1 MTATAPVMLPRGERT
16 TFLRTALTKSRAAT
30 ELSIVG
36 VLATIVSVAWTWP
49 LVLFLGT
56 RLPAHPNDPT
66 LLSWSMAWTAHGVL
80 TGDVF
85 DANQFYPFPDT
96 LALSDSLLGY
106 LPLSLIGSGPVAA
119 VVRHNALYI
128 LVPALC
134 AVGGYALARQLG
146 ARLPAAAFVAVVV
159 TWAPWRVAQGSH
171 LHVLSIEAALFAVA
185 ALVRGHGFS
194 FTKGC
199 QPALV
204 RPKWIVIG
212 WLMAAWQTTIGWT
225 IAMPMAWILGI
236 LCVLTVVF
244 WFVAKR
250 PAVPRKLVV
259 ANLAG
264 GAMFAVVAALMAW
277 PYLQATKLYPD
288 GLATRLRELTIYS
301 PPLKSFLAAPP
312 NSTLWSSPT
321 AHFRDQV
328 YGSEEMWLFPGVL
341 IVLLAAIG
349 LVVSRWSVRCR
360 IMLAAALAITLVL
373 TMGTRIA
380 GGKYTYL
387 LLVEY
392 VPGGNYSRTPGRLII
407 FAAIIAA
414 VLAAGAISKLMDV
427 AQARLGARRRPW
439 VLVAAALVCLIA
451 LAEGRSHTVT
461 TPVTYAPPAYA
472 AAQGPTLVLPTG
484 SQTDTTALLWSTDR
498 FLPMRNGYGG
508 QTPKAVNI
516 TRGLMRN
523 FPDAASVSD
532 LQAIGIRSVVVDLR
546 RLPGS
551 PYAGVPGRPVSG
563 LPVTKR
569 VMGASILYE
578 IAPR

>member
-1 MTATAPVMLPRGERT
+1 MTATASVMLPRARRHS
-16 TFLRTALTKSRAAT
+16 FLRTAVTRSRAAT
-30 ELSIVG
+30 ELTVVGIVATVVSI
-36 VLATIVSVAWTWP
+36 AWTWP
-49 LVLFLGT
+49 LVLFLGS

-66 LLSWSMAWTAHGVL
+66 LLSWSMAWTAHGVF
-80 TGDVF
+80 TGNVF

-119 VVRHNALYI
+119 VVRHNVLYI

-194 FTKGC
+194 FTKGY

-225 IAMPMAWILGI
+225 IAMPMAWILAI

-244 WFVAKR
+244 WLVAGR
-250 PAVPRKLVV
+250 PAVPRRLVV

-264 GAMFAVVAALMAW
+264 GAAFAVVAALMAW

-301 PPLKSFLAAPP
+301 PTVQSFLAAPP
-312 NSTLWSSPT
+312 NSTLWARPT

-328 YGSEEMWLFPGVL
+328 YGSEEMWLFPGVM
-341 IVLLAAIG
+341 IVILAAIG
-349 LVVSRWSVRCR
+349 LVVSRWSVRAR
-360 IMLAAALAITLVL
+360 IMLAAALIVTVVF

-380 GGKYTYL
+380 DGRFTYMV
-387 LLVEY
+387 LVDY

-414 VLAAGAISKLMDV
+414 VLAAGALSRLMDL
-427 AQARLGARRRPW
+427 AQAGLGERRRPW
-439 VLVAAALVCLIA
+439 VVVAAALVCLVA

-472 AAQGPTLVLPTG
+472 AAQGPTLVLPSG

-508 QTPKAVNI
+508 QTPQAVNV
-516 TRGLMRN
+516 TRALMQK
-523 FPDAASVSD
+523 FPDAASVRD
-532 LQAIGIRSVVVDLR
+532 LQSAGIRSVVVDLR
-546 RLPGS
+546 RLAGT
-551 PYAGVPGRPVSG
+551 PYAGVPGRPVAG

-569 VMGASILYE
+569 VMGPSILYQ